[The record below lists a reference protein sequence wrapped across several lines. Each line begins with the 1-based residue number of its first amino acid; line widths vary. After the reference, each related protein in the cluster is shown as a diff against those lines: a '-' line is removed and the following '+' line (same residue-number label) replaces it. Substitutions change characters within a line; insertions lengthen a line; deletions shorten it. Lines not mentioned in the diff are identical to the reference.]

1 MDLNDIESKIIKIDT
16 NFPPVG
22 KWNPPLC
29 EGPVFNID
37 SNGDWFYN
45 NSIIKNEKLKLLF
58 SRVLKKEDDQY
69 YLVTPYEKIIV
80 NPAIAPYV
88 ITDFIVTEKGIN
100 LITNLNFSAKLDK
113 LSATKLISFNNVDIP
128 IVIIRSNIEA
138 FFSRNI
144 YYKLVDLAISQN
156 NLIDSVLYINS
167 YDINHPIGKINA

>member
-1 MDLNDIESKIIKIDT
+1 MDLKDIESKIINFDT
-16 NFPPVG
+16 NFPPVD

-29 EGPVFNID
+29 EGPFFKID

-58 SRVLKKEDDQY
+58 SRVLKKENNQY

-100 LITNLNFSAKLDK
+100 LITNLNYSAKLDK

-138 FFSRNI
+138 FFSRNV
-144 YYKLVDLAISQN
+144 YYKLVDIAINQN
-156 NLIDSVLYINS
+156 TIIDSVMHINS
-167 YDINHPIGKINA
+167 YDTSHPIGIINA

>member
-1 MDLNDIESKIIKIDT
+1 MDLKDIESKIINIDT
-16 NFPPVG
+16 NFPPVEN
-22 KWNPPLC
+22 WNPPLC
-29 EGPVFNID
+29 EGPFFTID
-37 SNGDWFYN
+37 SNGNWFYN

-58 SRVLKKEDDQY
+58 SRVLKREDNKY

-80 NPAIAPYV
+80 NSAIAPYV
-88 ITDFIVTEKGIN
+88 ITDFIVMEEGIN
-100 LITNLNFSAKLDK
+100 LITNLNFTSKLDK
-113 LSATKLISFNNVDIP
+113 FSDTKLISFNKADIP
-128 IVIIRSNIEA
+128 IVLIRSNIEA

>member
-1 MDLNDIESKIIKIDT
+1 MDLKDIESKIINIDT
-16 NFPPVG
+16 NFPPVE

-29 EGPVFNID
+29 KGPFFNID
-37 SNGDWFYN
+37 SNGNWFYN

-58 SRVLKKEDDQY
+58 SRVLKREDNKY

-80 NPAIAPYV
+80 NSAIAPYV
-88 ITDFIVTEKGIN
+88 ITDFIVMEEGIN
-100 LITNLNFSAKLDK
+100 LITNLNFTSKLDK
-113 LSATKLISFNNVDIP
+113 FSDTKLISFNNADIP
-128 IVIIRSNIEA
+128 IVLIRSNIEA

-167 YDINHPIGKINA
+167 YDTNHPIGKINA

>member
-1 MDLNDIESKIIKIDT
+1 MDLKDIESKIIKIDT

-88 ITDFIVTEKGIN
+88 ITDFIVTKKGIN

-128 IVIIRSNIEA
+128 IVIIRPNIEA

>member
-1 MDLNDIESKIIKIDT
+1 MDLKDIESRIINIDT
-16 NFPPVG
+16 NFPPVE

-29 EGPVFNID
+29 EGPFFNID
-37 SNGDWFYN
+37 SNGNWFYN

-58 SRVLKKEDDQY
+58 SRVLKREDNKY

-80 NPAIAPYV
+80 NSAIAPYV
-88 ITDFIVTEKGIN
+88 ITDFIVMEEGIN
-100 LITNLNFSAKLDK
+100 LITNLNFTSKLDK
-113 LSATKLISFNNVDIP
+113 FSDTKLISFNKADIP
-128 IVIIRSNIEA
+128 IVLIRSNIEA

>member
-1 MDLNDIESKIIKIDT
+1 MNLKDIESKIINIDT
-16 NFPPVG
+16 NFPPVE

-29 EGPVFNID
+29 KGPFFNID
-37 SNGDWFYN
+37 SNGNWFYN

-58 SRVLKKEDDQY
+58 SRVLKREDNKY

-80 NPAIAPYV
+80 NSAIAPYV
-88 ITDFIVTEKGIN
+88 ITDFIVMEEGIN
-100 LITNLNFSAKLDK
+100 LITNLNFTSKLDK
-113 LSATKLISFNNVDIP
+113 FSDTKLISFNNADIP
-128 IVIIRSNIEA
+128 IVLIRSNIEA

>member
-1 MDLNDIESKIIKIDT
+1 MDLKDIESKIINIDT
-16 NFPPVG
+16 NFPPVE

-29 EGPVFNID
+29 KGPFFNID
-37 SNGDWFYN
+37 SNGNWFYN

-58 SRVLKKEDDQY
+58 SRVLKREDNKY

-80 NPAIAPYV
+80 NSAIAPYV
-88 ITDFIVTEKGIN
+88 ITDFIVMEEGIN
-100 LITNLNFSAKLDK
+100 LITNLNFTSKLDK
-113 LSATKLISFNNVDIP
+113 FSDTKLISFNNADIP
-128 IVIIRSNIEA
+128 IVLIRSNIEA